1 MMYSCRFVLKKVIF
15 SVCWKYVPIF
25 LCQTKILQILF
36 LKWGVFFDLQE
47 IEEDILMKRNEFVEE
62 IGEYDD
68 DIGEL
73 VINEK
78 EVKNDD
84 LKNAIRRIVLDSK
97 ALITFCGSAYKVRIF
112 WEGHK
117 IFKIS
122 PTSDL
127 TD

>member
-1 MMYSCRFVLKKVIF
+1 MSNKDIASSFFKM
-15 SVCWKYVPIF
+15 
-25 LCQTKILQILF
+25 KIL
-36 LKWGVFFDLQE
+36 FDLQE
-47 IEEDILMKRNEFVEE
+47 IEEEILMKRNELVEE

-97 ALITFCGSAYKVRIF
+97 ALITFCGSAYKVCLF
-112 WEGHK
+112 
-117 IFKIS
+117 
-122 PTSDL
+122 
-127 TD
+127 

>member
-1 MMYSCRFVLKKVIF
+1 MYGCRVVLKKVF
-15 SVCWKYVPIF
+15 VESMYQFFVLNKDLANTV
-25 LCQTKILQILF
+25 
-36 LKWGVFFDLQE
+36 LKMRCFISNLQE
-47 IEEDILMKRNEFVEE
+47 IEEEILMKRNEFVEE

-117 IFKIS
+117 IFRKS
-122 PTSDL
+122 PKSDL
-127 TD
+127 TV

>member
-1 MMYSCRFVLKKVIF
+1 MMQRARDVAQPIWLSGYLFVSNKDLANTVFKMIF
-15 SVCWKYVPIF
+15 
-25 LCQTKILQILF
+25 
-36 LKWGVFFDLQE
+36 FFNLQE
-47 IEEDILMKRNEFVEE
+47 IEEEILMKRNELVEE

-112 WEGHK
+112 
-117 IFKIS
+117 
-122 PTSDL
+122 
-127 TD
+127 

>member
-1 MMYSCRFVLKKVIF
+1 MYGCRVVLKKVF
-15 SVCWKYVPIF
+15 VESMYQFFVLNKD
-25 LCQTKILQILF
+25 LANT
-36 LKWGVFFDLQE
+36 VFKMRCFISDLQE
-47 IEEDILMKRNEFVEE
+47 IEEEILMKRNEFVEE

-78 EVKNDD
+78 EVKIDD
-84 LKNAIRRIVLDSK
+84 LKNAIRRIVLNSK

-117 IFKIS
+117 IFKKS

>member
-1 MMYSCRFVLKKVIF
+1 MYGCRVVLKKVF
-15 SVCWKYVPIF
+15 VESMYQFFVLNKDLANTV
-25 LCQTKILQILF
+25 
-36 LKWGVFFDLQE
+36 LKMRCFISNLQE
-47 IEEDILMKRNEFVEE
+47 IEEEILMKRNEFVEE

-84 LKNAIRRIVLDSK
+84 LKNAIRRIVLNSK

-112 WEGHK
+112 
-117 IFKIS
+117 
-122 PTSDL
+122 
-127 TD
+127 

>member
-1 MMYSCRFVLKKVIF
+1 MYHFFVSNKDLANTFVKMGYF
-15 SVCWKYVPIF
+15 
-25 LCQTKILQILF
+25 
-36 LKWGVFFDLQE
+36 FFDLQE
-47 IEEDILMKRNEFVEE
+47 IEEEILMKRNEFVEE

-112 WEGHK
+112 
-117 IFKIS
+117 
-122 PTSDL
+122 
-127 TD
+127 

>member
-1 MMYSCRFVLKKVIF
+1 
-15 SVCWKYVPIF
+15 
-25 LCQTKILQILF
+25 
-36 LKWGVFFDLQE
+36 
-47 IEEDILMKRNEFVEE
+47 MKRNEFVEE

-112 WEGHK
+112 WEGQKSFQK
-117 IFKIS
+117 IPQIRFDGLEI
-122 PTSDL
+122 PPNFEL
-127 TD
+127 I

>member
-1 MMYSCRFVLKKVIF
+1 M
-15 SVCWKYVPIF
+15 
-25 LCQTKILQILF
+25 KIL
-36 LKWGVFFDLQE
+36 FDLQE
-47 IEEDILMKRNEFVEE
+47 IEEEILMKRNDFVEE

-97 ALITFCGSAYKVRIF
+97 ALITFCGSAYKVCLF

-117 IFKIS
+117 IFKKS
-122 PTSDL
+122 TTSDL

>member
-1 MMYSCRFVLKKVIF
+1 M
-15 SVCWKYVPIF
+15 
-25 LCQTKILQILF
+25 KIL
-36 LKWGVFFDLQE
+36 FDLQK
-47 IEEDILMKRNEFVEE
+47 IEEEILMKRNELVEE

-112 WEGHK
+112 
-117 IFKIS
+117 
-122 PTSDL
+122 
-127 TD
+127 

>member
-1 MMYSCRFVLKKVIF
+1 MIF
-15 SVCWKYVPIF
+15 
-25 LCQTKILQILF
+25 
-36 LKWGVFFDLQE
+36 FFDLQE
-47 IEEDILMKRNEFVEE
+47 IEEEILMKRNEFVEE

-78 EVKNDD
+78 EVKIDD

-112 WEGHK
+112 WGHK
-117 IFKIS
+117 VFNVFKKS
-122 PTSDL
+122 PKLDL